1 MKLASPGLFRKI
13 RRVNFLNSIRTKLI
27 RSFLCFAVPIV
38 ILLVLTNI
46 YAVYLVRTQVS
57 KSYENMVALYLNQ
70 VDTALTDI
78 EQYLSLT
85 IYYDDNLQAIKR
97 DETDM
102 TSNLARISLKNKLAN
117 DILVYKTVDCFFA
130 YLPEADTFLSVN
142 KNSMEYKK
150 RDQIST
156 YIQNNA
162 ETDAVDFY
170 NWKVYTIEDSHYLMR
185 IIQSNNMYLG
195 ACIQMESLKTPMTLV
210 DLGENIYTFFT
221 DINGTVLTPLNNLD
235 LDSIH
240 GENSLVKLT
249 QNGKKANYQFISRS
263 SSKGDFRLN
272 VLIPEKNTLNYLPH
286 ILRFSFVILFVL
298 CFIII
303 PAYLIFINKDIL
315 LPLKSLVASMKKVKN
330 GDLNVRINLKTT
342 SDEFEIVKETF
353 NNMLTQIQDLQISVQ
368 HEKNTALN
376 EELYRLQMQQSPH
389 FLINSLNILYNLSG
403 SKDNKLV
410 EEMTLCMIR
419 YYRFIYTNHF
429 NFVLLKDEI
438 SHCEDYLR
446 IQKMSLKDKLTYSFT
461 VPDFLY
467 DTPVPPLIVQT
478 FLENAIKYSASEDGS
493 VTISV
498 NIDFAEYKQEDC
510 IKIIIKDNGNGFP
523 EDCLR
528 MFQSTENIFPQKKSE
543 HMGIK
548 NIQRRIALLYKGKS
562 DIRFSNS
569 NGAKIEIYLP
579 VSPDFNIMR
588 NLS

>member
-1 MKLASPGLFRKI
+1 M
-13 RRVNFLNSIRTKLI
+13 NSIRTKLI

-85 IYYDDNLQAIKR
+85 IYYDDNIQAIKR

-130 YLPEADTFLSVN
+130 YLPEADTFLSVI
-142 KNSMEYKK
+142 KSSMEYRK
-150 RDQIST
+150 RDQISA
-156 YIQNNA
+156 YIQNNV
-162 ETDAVDFY
+162 ETGAVDFY

-543 HMGIK
+543 HMGIM

-562 DIRFSNS
+562 DIRFSIPT
-569 NGAKIEIYLP
+569 GKIEIYLP

>member
-1 MKLASPGLFRKI
+1 M
-13 RRVNFLNSIRTKLI
+13 NSIRTKLI

-528 MFQSTENIFPQKKSE
+528 MFQNTEKTFPQKKSE

-548 NIQRRIALLYKGKS
+548 NIERRMALLYKGKS
-562 DIRFSNS
+562 DIRLSNS

-579 VSPDFNIMR
+579 VSPDLNIMR

>member
-1 MKLASPGLFRKI
+1 
-13 RRVNFLNSIRTKLI
+13 LNSIRTKLI
-27 RSFLCFAVPIV
+27 RSFLFFAVPIV
-38 ILLVLTNI
+38 ILLLFTNI
-46 YAVYLVRTQVS
+46 YAVFLVRTQVS
-57 KSYENMVALYLNQ
+57 ESYENMVALHLNQ
-70 VDTALTDI
+70 VDTALTDV
-78 EQYLSLT
+78 EQYLSLA
-85 IYYDDNLQAIKR
+85 IYYEDSLQAIKKSQS
-97 DETDM
+97 DM
-102 TSNLARISLKNKLAN
+102 SSNLARISLKNKLTN

-142 KNSMEYKK
+142 KNSMEYEK
-150 RDQIST
+150 RDQIS
-156 YIQNNA
+156 IFVQNNA
-162 ETDAVDFY
+162 DTDAIDFDS
-170 NWKVYTIEDSHYLMR
+170 WKVYTIEDSHYLMR
-185 IIQSNNMYLG
+185 IIRSNNMYLG

-221 DINGTVLTPLNNLD
+221 DRSGSVLTPLKNLD
-235 LDSIH
+235 LESIH
-240 GENSLVKLT
+240 EENSLIKLT
-249 QNGKKANYQFISRS
+249 QNGKKANYQFVSQS
-263 SSKGDFRLN
+263 SSKGDFKLN

-330 GDLNVRINLKTT
+330 GDLKVRISLKTT

-353 NNMLTQIQDLQISVQ
+353 NNMLIQIQDLQISVQ
-368 HEKNTALN
+368 HEKNTALK

-403 SKDNKLV
+403 SKDYKLI

-446 IQKMSLKDKLTYSFT
+446 IQKMSMKDKLTYSFT
-461 VPDFLY
+461 VPDFLD
-467 DTPVPPLIVQT
+467 DTPVPPLVVQT
-478 FLENAIKYSASEDGS
+478 FLENAIKYSATEDGS
-493 VTISV
+493 VAISV
-498 NIDFAEYKQEDC
+498 NIDFSEYKQEDC
-510 IKIIIKDNGNGFP
+510 IKIIVKDNGNGFP
-523 EDCLR
+523 EDCLH
-528 MFQSTENIFPQKKSE
+528 MFNNTEKMFPQKKSE

-548 NIQRRIALLYKGKS
+548 NIQRRMALLYKGKS
-562 DIRFSNS
+562 DIRISNS

-579 VSPDFNIMR
+579 VSPDINIMR
-588 NLS
+588 KLF

>member
-1 MKLASPGLFRKI
+1 
-13 RRVNFLNSIRTKLI
+13 LNSIRTKLI
-27 RSFLCFAVPIV
+27 RNFLCFAVPIV
-38 ILLVLTNI
+38 ILLVFTNI
-46 YAVYLVRTQVS
+46 YAVFLVRTQVS

-70 VDTALTDI
+70 VDTALTDV

-85 IYYDDNLQAIKR
+85 IYYDDNLQAIKKG
-97 DETDM
+97 ETDM
-102 TSNLARISLKNKLAN
+102 TSNLARILLKNKLAN
-117 DILVYKTVDCFFA
+117 DILVYKPVDCFFA
-130 YLPEADTFLSVN
+130 YIPEADTFLSVN
-142 KNSMEYKK
+142 KNSMEYSK

-162 ETDAVDFY
+162 ETGAIDFY

-185 IIQSNNMYLG
+185 IIRSNNMYLG

-221 DINGTVLTPLNNLD
+221 DINGSILTPLNNLD
-235 LDSIH
+235 LESIH

-249 QNGKKANYQFISRS
+249 QNGKKANYQFISQS

-286 ILRFSFVILFVL
+286 TLRFSFVILFVL
-298 CFIII
+298 CFVII

-368 HEKNTALN
+368 HEKDTALK

-403 SKDNKLV
+403 SKDNKLI

-446 IQKMSLKDKLTYSFT
+446 IQKMSMKDKLTYSFT
-461 VPDFLY
+461 VPDFLD

-493 VTISV
+493 VDISV

-510 IKIIIKDNGNGFP
+510 IKIIIKDKGSGFP
-523 EDCLR
+523 EDFLN
-528 MFQSTENIFPQKKSE
+528 MFQSTENIFPQMKSE

-548 NIQRRIALLYKGKS
+548 NIQRRMALLYKGKS

-579 VSPDFNIMR
+579 VSPDFNIIR
-588 NLS
+588 SLL